1 MNKLHIESRIK
12 DYVVSFEEDFAFFS
26 KFKSIENKAVIV
38 DRNIYKYYPE
48 LIDDTFAKEEVF
60 LFDALETNK
69 SIQMLEEVYDWLTL
83 RNAKRNLTLIS
94 IGGGIT
100 QDLTGFVAST
110 LYRGIKWL
118 FVPTTLLAQ
127 TDSCIGSKTSL
138 NYKSFKNLL
147 GTFYPP
153 DELYIT
159 TRFHDTLAPKDI
171 YSGMGEVIKFQLME
185 EVYPKNLEECMKKLE
200 RCLKDKVFLL
210 EQIHKNLDI
219 KNEYMKNDEFDM
231 GRRNLLN
238 YGHCFGHALETAS
251 EYYVPHGIAVNIGII
266 FANLVACARGLISQE
281 VFQKVTSQMNEPNI
295 FMELRAKDF
304 EPSKLLE
311 SIKNDKKR
319 TGKDLAVVIPV
330 NDDFKLEKVDDLKED
345 EFLENL
351 KKLTDIIIKK

>member
-1 MNKLHIESRIK
+1 MKKLNIKSQIK
-12 DYVVSFEEDFAFFS
+12 DYEVFFEEDFLFFS
-26 KFKSIENKAVIV
+26 KFKTIRNKAVIIDQNV
-38 DRNIYKYYPE
+38 YKFYSE
-48 LIDDTFAKEEVF
+48 LIDETFEKDEIFLIEAIEE
-60 LFDALETNK
+60 NK
-69 SIQMLEEVYDWLTL
+69 SIRMLEEIYDWLTL

-159 TRFHDTLAPKDI
+159 SLFHDTLQQRDI
-171 YSGMGEVIKFQLME
+171 HSGLGEIIKFQIME
-185 EVYPKNLEECMKKLE
+185 ETYPKDLKKCIDVIE
-200 RCLKDKVFLL
+200 KCKEDKNFLL
-210 EQIHKNLDI
+210 NQIYKNLDI
-219 KNEYMKNDEFDM
+219 KRSYMKGDEFDM

-251 EYYVPHGIAVNIGII
+251 NYHIPHGIAVNIGII
-266 FANLVACARGLISQE
+266 FANLVALGRNLISKDNFNLISE
-281 VFQKVTSQMNEPNI
+281 KMNLPNI
-295 FMELRAKDF
+295 FMDIREKDF
-304 EPSKLLE
+304 DENNLLK

-319 TGKDLAVVIPV
+319 VGKELVVVLPV
-330 NDDFKLEKVDDLKED
+330 NNDFVLEKVTDLTED
-345 EFLENL
+345 EFKKTLVKL
-351 KKLTDIIIKK
+351 KNIIIK